1 MARAVSEGPVVAV
14 KSEAPVVG
22 GLLTAMRKEV
32 VASLEEFAEEKLL
45 KLLMPAE
52 KCWQPQVSA
61 PPEEPLPGRASRGPH
76 QAGPRNRGSGSGEPR
91 TGGGGGG
98 VRAPAPAPRAMAP
111 AGRRRSRSRPRLPNA
126 ASPTASTSAEKPG

>member
-1 MARAVSEGPVVAV
+1 MAV

-22 GLLTAMRKEV
+22 GLLTAERKEV

-98 VRAPAPAPRAMAP
+98 RGVRAPAPAPRAMA
-111 AGRRRSRSRPRLPNA
+111 AGRRRSRSRRRWPNA

>member
-1 MARAVSEGPVVAV
+1 MAV

-22 GLLTAMRKEV
+22 GLLTAERKEV

-52 KCWQPQVSA
+52 KCWQPQVSG
-61 PPEEPLPGRASRGPH
+61 PPEEPLRRASRGPH

-98 VRAPAPAPRAMAP
+98 VRAPAPAPRAMA
-111 AGRRRSRSRPRLPNA
+111 AGRRRSRSRRRPCQTPLRRQPQLLRRSRA
-126 ASPTASTSAEKPG
+126 DGS